1 MHAPTRSTAALA
13 AATVLV
19 AGCAGTGP
27 GPLGERY
34 QTPIPEGS
42 TLVLEQDLQVP
53 SGEARVFMQN
63 GRVMRDAVLGGMD
76 RFKPRCSFGL
86 ERRGSE
92 RLVSTIEADRFTT
105 GPARTRAYVR
115 NWPDEGVQVAGRSLS
130 FGFGL
135 AMNDSGGPDIGYLTY
150 VLEIPVSSPDQP
162 QVDDFTCKVDKPKN
176 WRGKLGLEAIR
187 EAAGDLVTV
196 ERAESGAGDDSG
208 Y

>member
-1 MHAPTRSTAALA
+1 MHARIRSAAALA

-34 QTPIPEGS
+34 QTPIPQGS

-53 SGEARVFMQN
+53 SGDARVFMQG

-86 ERRGSE
+86 ERQDGE
-92 RLVSTIEADRFTT
+92 RLASTIEAARFTT

-115 NWPDEGVQVAGRSLS
+115 HWPEAGVQVAGASLS
-130 FGFGL
+130 FGIGL
-135 AMNDSGGPDIGYLTY
+135 ATNDSGGADIGYLTY
-150 VLEIPVSSPDQP
+150 VLEIPVSAPGQP

-187 EAAGDLVTV
+187 QAAGDLVTV
-196 ERAESGAGDDSG
+196 ELAQ
-208 Y
+208 